1 MNFLSTSCCRCGTE
15 KRSHDVNISRQV
27 GFTLIELMV
36 VITIIVIL
44 ATISTMGYSKITKD
58 AQTRAMQT
66 KARQVRDLINQCF
79 IENSASDCS
88 SSEQINNVTAISTER
103 QFGVSVT
110 RDNKNLAYTITVSPM
125 TSSKEVIK
133 NVKHTGTV
141 ENDRLTW
148 KPR

>member
-1 MNFLSTSCCRCGTE
+1 MVLK
-15 KRSHDVNISRQV
+15 KRSHDVSVSRQQ

-79 IENSASDCS
+79 IEDSASDCS
-88 SSEQINNVTAISTER
+88 SSKQINNVTAISTER

-125 TSSKEVIK
+125 TSSKVIK
-133 NVKHTGTV
+133 NVKHTGKVKTT
-141 ENDRLTW
+141 D
-148 KPR
+148 

>member
-1 MNFLSTSCCRCGTE
+1 MNFLSTPYCYCGTQ
-15 KRSHDVNISRQV
+15 KRSHDANILRKQ

-44 ATISTMGYSKITKD
+44 ATISTIGYSKITKD

-88 SSEQINNVTAISTER
+88 SSEQIKSVTTTATER
-103 QFGVSVT
+103 QFGVLVT
-110 RDNKNLAYTITVSPM
+110 RDDKDLAYTIMVSPM
-125 TSSKEVIK
+125 TSSKEIIK

-141 ENDRLTW
+141 TNDRLTW
-148 KPR
+148 DPR